1 MSLEYQNRK
10 RLQSKLVWRHFCEK
24 KKLISTYV
32 AGDLEGEEI
41 VGTFYEKEL
50 RKTNQKELRTGKVIK
65 KKVINYML
73 NGKASIV
80 SFTGGLIKET

>member
-1 MSLEYQNRK
+1 M
-10 RLQSKLVWRHFCEK
+10 WK

-65 KKVINYML
+65 KNVINYML
-73 NGKASIV
+73 NGKALIV

>member
-1 MSLEYQNRK
+1 MK
-10 RLQSKLVWRHFCEK
+10 K

-65 KKVINYML
+65 KKW
-73 NGKASIV
+73 
-80 SFTGGLIKET
+80 

>member
-65 KKVINYML
+65 KNVINYML
-73 NGKASIV
+73 NGKALIV
-80 SFTGGLIKET
+80 SLTGGLIKET

>member
-65 KKVINYML
+65 KNVINYML
-73 NGKASIV
+73 NGKALIV